1 MRDIILVLSDQH
13 SALTSADTPFLDSLA
28 EQSLCFD
35 HAYCPS
41 PLCVPSRMS
50 FLSGRLPHDLHI
62 FNNDT
67 TLGID
72 VPTMAHAMGAKGYH
86 TILIGRMHFKGDD
99 QKHGFDERIGLDI
112 TSQYWGDYP
121 DKKVEYGDY
130 AGTTNMKNCQRV
142 VGGGF
147 SPVLAY
153 DDEILRLASAKLKE
167 KHEQPW
173 FVVIGFYGPHFP
185 YVCDEKLYQKYKN
198 RFTPDERCYEKAD
211 AVYQHLQQPSDPEH
225 VRNIKASYCGMVEM
239 LDRRISEL
247 YEIIKKY
254 AHDPVFIYTSDH
266 GEQAGKRS
274 LYGKQTLYEEA
285 IRVPLMIHGKGFP
298 CVHRLDP
305 VSLLDLNKT
314 ILDLAGAALPNAC
327 GTSLLENDHI
337 VKVEQILKV
346 NDELI
351 LLEAVIKDQVKLL
364 SLGDEIKC
372 YNLEDEEITIDE
384 CLKNELMS
392 VLLDDD
398 QKKQCLNIEARQ
410 RLDHKLLKE
419 WGSKKQP
426 VETQRFK
433 IPEAAR
439 KGAHE

>member
-1 MRDIILVLSDQH
+1 MKDIILVLSDQH
-13 SALTSADTPFLDSLA
+13 SALANADTPFLDRLA
-28 EQSLCFD
+28 KQSLSFD

-50 FLSGRLPHDLHI
+50 FLSGRLPHELHI

-99 QKHGFDERIGLDI
+99 QKHGFDERIGFDI
-112 TSQYWGDYP
+112 TSQYWGDTP

-130 AGTTNMKNCQRV
+130 AGTTNMKHCQRV

-147 SPVLAY
+147 SPVQVY
-153 DDEILRLASAKLKE
+153 DDEILALAAAKLKE

-185 YVCDEKLYQKYKN
+185 YVCDEALYQKYKE
-198 RFTPDERCYEKAD
+198 RFTPDESCYENAET
-211 AVYQHLQQPSDPEH
+211 VYHHLQQSSDPIH
-225 VRNIKASYCGMVEM
+225 VRNIKAAYCGMVEM
-239 LDRRISEL
+239 MDQRVEKL
-247 YEIIKKY
+247 YEIIKKQP
-254 AHDPVFIYTSDH
+254 HDPIFIYTSDH
-266 GEQAGKRS
+266 GEQAGRRS

-285 IRVPLMIHGKGFP
+285 IRVPLIIHGKEFP
-298 CVHRLDP
+298 YERRTDP
-305 VSLLDLNKT
+305 VSLLDLNKM
-314 ILDLAGAALPNAC
+314 ILDLAGAALPNAST
-327 GTSLLENDHI
+327 TSLLDKNHI
-337 VKVEQILKV
+337 VKVEQILEIENHLV
-346 NDELI
+346 
-351 LLEAVIKDQVKLL
+351 LLEAVIKGQVKLL
-364 SLGDEIKC
+364 RLGNEIKC
-372 YNLEDEEITIDE
+372 YNLKDEEICVDE
-384 CLKNELMS
+384 CLKDELMAAM
-392 VLLDDD
+392 LDDD
-398 QKKQCLNIEARQ
+398 MKKQCLDIEARQ
-410 RLDHKLLKE
+410 RLDHQLLKE

-426 VETQRFK
+426 VETQRFR

>member
-13 SALTSADTPFLDSLA
+13 SALAEADTPFLDSLA
-28 EQSLCFD
+28 QQSLCFD

-142 VGGGF
+142 VGGGV
-147 SPVLAY
+147 SPVQVY
-153 DDEILRLASAKLKE
+153 DDEILALASAKLKE
-167 KHEQPW
+167 EHEQPW
-173 FVVIGFYGPHFP
+173 FVVVGFYGPHFP
-185 YVCDEKLYQKYKN
+185 YVCDEALYLKYKN
-198 RFTPDERCYEKAD
+198 RFVPDESCFEQAES
-211 AVYQHLQQPSDPEH
+211 VYHHLQQASDPLH
-225 VRNIKASYCGMVEM
+225 VRNIKAAYCGMVEM
-239 LDRRISEL
+239 LDQRIGRL
-247 YEIIKKY
+247 YEIVKGNN
-254 AHDPVFIYTSDH
+254 HDPVFIYTSDH
-266 GEQAGKRS
+266 GEQAGRRS

-285 IRVPLMIHGKGFP
+285 IRVPLMIHGQGFP
-298 CVHRLDP
+298 CVHRKQP

-314 ILDLAGAALPNAC
+314 ILDMAGAALPNANT
-327 GTSLLENDHI
+327 TSLLTENHA
-337 VKVEQILKV
+337 VKVEQILEV
-346 NDELI
+346 DNGLI

-364 SLGDEIKC
+364 RLGEEIKC
-372 YNLEDEEITIDE
+372 YNLKDEEIDIDDD
-384 CLKNELMS
+384 LKNELIS
-392 VLLDDD
+392 ALLEDDK
-398 QKKQCLNIEARQ
+398 KKQCLDIEARQ
-410 RLDHKLLKE
+410 RLDHQLLKE
-419 WGSKKQP
+419 WGSRKQP
-426 VETQRFK
+426 VETQRFR

-439 KGAHE
+439 KGANE

>member
-13 SALTSADTPFLDSLA
+13 SALAEADTPFLDSLA
-28 EQSLCFD
+28 QQSLCFD

-167 KHEQPW
+167 EHEQPW
-173 FVVIGFYGPHFP
+173 FVVVGFYGPHFP
-185 YVCDEKLYQKYKN
+185 YVCDEALYLKYKN
-198 RFTPDERCYEKAD
+198 RFVPDESCFEQAES
-211 AVYQHLQQPSDPEH
+211 VYHHLQQASDPLH
-225 VRNIKASYCGMVEM
+225 VRNIKAAYCGMVEM
-239 LDRRISEL
+239 LDQRIGKL
-247 YEIIKKY
+247 YEIVKENN
-254 AHDPVFIYTSDH
+254 HDPVFIYTSDH
-266 GEQAGKRS
+266 GEQAGRRS

-285 IRVPLMIHGKGFP
+285 IRVPLMIYGQGFP
-298 CVHRLDP
+298 CVHRKQP

-314 ILDLAGAALPNAC
+314 ILDMAGAALPNANT
-327 GTSLLENDHI
+327 TSLFTENHA
-337 VKVEQILKV
+337 VKIEQILEV
-346 NDELI
+346 DNGLI

-364 SLGDEIKC
+364 RLGEEIKC
-372 YNLEDEEITIDE
+372 YNLKDEEIDIDDD
-384 CLKNELMS
+384 LKNELIS
-392 VLLDDD
+392 ALLEDDK
-398 QKKQCLNIEARQ
+398 KKQCLGIEARQ
-410 RLDHKLLKE
+410 RLDHRLLKE
-419 WGSKKQP
+419 WGSRKQP
-426 VETQRFK
+426 VETQRFR

-439 KGAHE
+439 KGANE

>member
-13 SALTSADTPFLDSLA
+13 SALAQADTPFLDSLA

-121 DKKVEYGDY
+121 DKKIEYGDY

-142 VGGGF
+142 VGGGL

-153 DDEILRLASAKLKE
+153 DDEILTLAAAKLKE
-167 KHEQPW
+167 EHNQPW

-185 YVCDEKLYQKYKN
+185 YVCDEGLYKKYKN
-198 RFTPDERCYEKAD
+198 RFTPDESCYEKAES
-211 AVYQHLQQPSDPEH
+211 VYHHLQQASDPTH
-225 VRNIKASYCGMVEM
+225 VRNIKAAYCGMVEM
-239 LDRRISEL
+239 MDQRIEKL
-247 YEIIKKY
+247 YEIIKEKS
-254 AHDPVFIYTSDH
+254 HDSVFIYTSDH
-266 GEQAGKRS
+266 GEQTGRRS

-285 IRVPLMIHGKGFP
+285 IRVPLIIHGKEFP
-298 CVHRLDP
+298 CEHRSDP
-305 VSLLDLNKT
+305 VSLLNLNKT
-314 ILDLAGAALPNAC
+314 ILDLADAALPNAW
-327 GTSLLENDHI
+327 GSSLLEHNHT
-337 VKVEQILKV
+337 VKVEQVLTVKNQLV
-346 NDELI
+346 

-364 SLGDEIKC
+364 RLGDDIKC
-372 YNLEDEEITIDE
+372 YNLKDEEISIDE
-384 CLKNELMS
+384 CLKDELMIA
-392 VLLDDD
+392 LLDDD
-398 QKKQCLNIEARQ
+398 KRKQCLDIEARQ
-410 RLDHKLLKE
+410 RIDHKLLKE

-426 VETQRFK
+426 VETQRFR

-439 KGAHE
+439 KGANE